1 VRRAGLRRARLVTNE
16 PDRRRAAQ
24 VFIFDASLRSPVL
37 DRSGKAVAVRTT
49 LKLPKL
55 GDAVDKVVIVEILVK
70 VGDRIS
76 EGQTLFVAETDKTN
90 VDVPSP
96 AAGSVVELK
105 IAVGDEIATGSP
117 TVAIEV

>member
-1 VRRAGLRRARLVTNE
+1 M
-16 PDRRRAAQ
+16 
-24 VFIFDASLRSPVL
+24 
-37 DRSGKAVAVRTT
+37 RTT